1 MASPTIRKIA
11 LVGVCFFLTC
21 CALVKPD
28 RHLDEVT
35 PIDWGLDNS
44 FENAI
49 TILPFDAQ
57 DEKWGTYA
65 ANQMK
70 QHLLENK
77 AFRRVIFSEKEPAAT
92 PYVLTGDLE
101 YLYYGGT
108 HSPSKVCISV
118 RITDT
123 KDNQTRFMRVSRAS
137 SGKDAF
143 HVGWLSR
150 VYVPSPYPEE
160 LLDALLSHI
169 AGDIAERTALPQKK
183 CP

>member
-1 MASPTIRKIA
+1 MVSPAIRKFA
-11 LVGVCFFLTC
+11 LVGVCFLLTC

-44 FENAI
+44 FESAI
-49 TILPFDAQ
+49 TIQTFDSQ
-57 DEKWGTYA
+57 DENWGIYA
-65 ANQMK
+65 ANRIK
-70 QHLLENK
+70 QHLLESS
-77 AFRRVIFSEKEPAAT
+77 AFRRVIYSDKGPVTT
-92 PYVLTGDLE
+92 PYVLTGELE

-108 HSPSKVCISV
+108 VSPSRVCISV

-160 LLDALLSHI
+160 LLDALLKHI
-169 AGDIAERTALPQKK
+169 AGDIAERTVLPPKK